1 MTRVLVTNDDGVSS
15 PGVAA
20 LARALAMVGHDVVV
34 VAPDH
39 DASGTGASLGR
50 IASDTAIAVTPS
62 SIAGFSGE
70 VFGLAGPPAMC
81 VVVAA
86 NGAFGKPPELVVS
99 GINAGLNTGRSTL
112 HSGTVGAAL
121 AAQNFGL
128 RGLAVSQD
136 QPAEGHWQT
145 AAVIAAEISVAI
157 MDAPSRVAVS
167 LNVPGV
173 SAHQV
178 RGTRWAALAEF
189 GSVRTQV
196 VDFSDNEIHV
206 DMLRTDY
213 EPPPDSDLGLVRS
226 GYVAVTSMHA
236 GVEVWGGNVRPGDDF
251 DPEVIPGASRGDV
264 LSVPRHV
271 LANS

>member
-1 MTRVLVTNDDGVSS
+1 MTRVLVTNDDGVTS
-15 PGVAA
+15 PGIAA
-20 LARALAMVGHDVVV
+20 LARALATVGHDVVV

-62 SIAGFSGE
+62 SISGFNGD

-86 NGAFGKPPELVVS
+86 NGAFGEPPELVVS

-136 QPAEGHWQT
+136 QPGEGHWHT
-145 AAVIAAEISVAI
+145 AAMLAADISVAM
-157 MDAPSRVAVS
+157 MDAPDRVTLS

-173 SAHQV
+173 EVADV
-178 RGTRWAALAEF
+178 RNTRWGGLAEF
-189 GSVRTQV
+189 GSVRTQI

-206 DMLRTDY
+206 DMLPTHY
-213 EPPPDSDLGLVRS
+213 EPPEDSDLGLVRA
-226 GYVAVTSMHA
+226 GYAAVTSLHA
-236 GVEVWGGNVRPGDDF
+236 GVEVWGHVRPGDAF
-251 DPEVIPGASRGDV
+251 DPGVIPGASQGDS
-264 LSVPRHV
+264 LSAPRHV
-271 LANS
+271 LKRA